1 MTWASTVCRRTRV
14 ISASAVASR
23 KFSNSIR
30 ACVSSQRMKVRWG
43 KSILYLSLF
52 TMLATSSNVGRA
64 KLAHVHFHL
73 LRNVGQHRFSQIL
86 AMAHQ
91 QSTEV
96 LLLVRWE

>member
-1 MTWASTVCRRTRV
+1 MAPL
-14 ISASAVASR
+14 
-23 KFSNSIR
+23 KFSNCIL
-30 ACVSSQRMKVRWG
+30 AWVSSQRMKVRWG

-73 LRNVGQHRFSQIL
+73 LRNVGQHCFSQIL
-86 AMAHQ
+86 AVAHQ
-91 QSTEV
+91 QSTEF